1 MPKFDLQANV
11 DDTESFLE
19 TVENFNRDASHV
31 EDRLAK
37 LDKMDLEVKF
47 SIDYQALD
55 NGEEDFLT
63 IRILSLIHI

>member
-63 IRILSLIHI
+63 IRIKPSQ